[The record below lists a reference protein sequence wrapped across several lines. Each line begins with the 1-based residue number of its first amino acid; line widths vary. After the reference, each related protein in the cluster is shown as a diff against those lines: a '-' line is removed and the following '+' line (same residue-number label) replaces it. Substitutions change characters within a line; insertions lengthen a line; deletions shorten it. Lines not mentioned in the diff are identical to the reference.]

1 MISNY
6 NYILSYTFG
15 FLAPFILC
23 LPNHHPSHVFLPY
36 HPTETD
42 FCQNLPIRQSLK
54 NDFRVTKSN
63 GEFLIT
69 RLVWHTRRLIQL
81 VTSLFYNT
89 ISNYCL
95 LYISIF
101 IFLLY
106 HCAWFQT
113 TLHFSFHILFGLGMP
128 QHSVLFNH
136 IHSLSVIIC
145 CLTVSN
151 SIWRQNS
158 QTYTYT

>member
-1 MISNY
+1 MVSLPP
-6 NYILSYTFG
+6 LSFVYQTITPVMFSSLTTLLKLIFAKIYQYG
-15 FLAPFILC
+15 SPWKMTSALLNPMVSFSSLVLSGIQDVWFSW
-23 LPNHHPSHVFLPY
+23 LPS
-36 HPTETD
+36 
-42 FCQNLPIRQSLK
+42 S
-54 NDFRVTKSN
+54 
-63 GEFLIT
+63 
-69 RLVWHTRRLIQL
+69 
-81 VTSLFYNT
+81 FYNT

-145 CLTVSN
+145 CLMVSN